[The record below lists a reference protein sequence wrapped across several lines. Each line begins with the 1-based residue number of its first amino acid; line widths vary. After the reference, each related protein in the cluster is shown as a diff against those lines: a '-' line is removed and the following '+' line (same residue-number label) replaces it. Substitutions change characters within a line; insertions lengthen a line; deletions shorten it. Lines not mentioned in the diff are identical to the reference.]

1 MRSRNIRNREL
12 VTEQGIEAVRRALRA
27 GKATEKSITKATGLH
42 WIEVQAALRL
52 LEYHKEVSTNKK
64 PQKYRGIVPSTFG
77 YRKRKQLGLVT
88 PRSTRGIRRKPYS
101 ITEIRSF
108 FGHY

>member
-1 MRSRNIRNREL
+1 MRNGFDALNALPSYLRSASGLFYTFVI
-12 VTEQGIEAVRRALRA
+12 VTR
-27 GKATEKSITKATGLH
+27 

-64 PQKYRGIVPSTFG
+64 PEKYRGIIPSTFG